1 MLGGAKSITDAIGSW
16 SVGTPG
22 FAPNFG
28 DISFAGPG
36 VGQNFGGDYSGGG
49 DRVNDGSPT
58 RSGGLVFGATRTVGQ
73 NLEKNGKGSP
83 FGRIFVENRD
93 ETSYG
98 DGTKKLLQPQT
109 NLVPTNTVTQI
120 SSKKDFDIL
129 AVVGIAV
136 GILGLM
142 KNG

>member
-1 MLGGAKSITDAIGSW
+1 MLFRS
-16 SVGTPG
+16 
-22 FAPNFG
+22 
-28 DISFAGPG
+28 
-36 VGQNFGGDYSGGG
+36 
-49 DRVNDGSPT
+49 GSPT

-83 FGRIFVENRD
+83 FGRIFVDNRD
-93 ETSYG
+93 ETSYS

-109 NLVPTNTVTQI
+109 NLVPTNTVTQV
-120 SSKKDFDIL
+120 SSKKDFDML
-129 AVVGIAV
+129 AVVGIVV